1 MLNDNSPDHISH
13 ALAGSVG
20 FAPIP
25 PPYDVRRGVATVGLA
40 RGGQLSRGEG
50 FRDVENVDGGAGQA
64 DERCPRQPP
73 YGTTAAI
80 RFVLFAFAENGAGQ
94 GCGPLVRENHADSH
108 L

>member
-1 MLNDNSPDHISH
+1 MSH

-50 FRDVENVDGGAGQA
+50 FRDMENVGGGAGQA
-64 DERCPRQPP
+64 DERCPRQLR
-73 YGTTAAI
+73 YGTNAAI
-80 RFVLFAFAENGAGQ
+80 GLVLLVLAENGAGQ
-94 GCGPLVRENHADSH
+94 GYGPLLRENHADSYR
-108 L
+108 